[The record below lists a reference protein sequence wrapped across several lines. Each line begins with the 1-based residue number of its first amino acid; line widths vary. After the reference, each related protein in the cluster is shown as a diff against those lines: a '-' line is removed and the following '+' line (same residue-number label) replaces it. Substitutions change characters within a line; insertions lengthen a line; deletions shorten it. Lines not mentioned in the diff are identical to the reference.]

1 MKELFIHHQIESVW
15 KTESAKIIATITR
28 MVRDLSVAED
38 LAQDT
43 LIKALERWPV
53 SGIPDKPGAWLMIV
67 AKRKAIDLLRRK
79 KLLDQKYEQIA
90 YEVNTQYEPDWA
102 DDIDE
107 DIGDNL
113 LRLMFMTCHRVLSK
127 NARVALTLRL
137 LGGLTTEEIAH
148 AFLVPEP
155 TIAQRIVRAKRTLA
169 ASKVPFEIPH
179 KSEFTER
186 LSSVLEVIYLMFN
199 EGYSAS
205 SGDNLIR
212 TNLCNEALRMGRILA
227 EFISIESEVHGLVA
241 LMEIQASRF
250 KARTNTDGEMI
261 LLLDQNRALWNQ
273 EQINR
278 GIASLKKAEDLGG
291 TLGMYALQ
299 ASIAACHAKA
309 SSPEKTNWEQI
320 IALYDALAEVA
331 PSPVVELNRAIAVSM
346 AYGTEAG
353 LEIVESLLLD
363 PVLKNYHL
371 LPSVKGNFLLNLGR
385 KKEAYIEFQR
395 AALLTQNVRE
405 QKFLLKQAKDCM
417 K

>member
-1 MKELFIHHQIESVW
+1 MKEFCIHQRIESVW
-15 KTESAKIIATITR
+15 KTESAKIVAAITL
-28 MVRDLSVAED
+28 MVRDISMAED

-43 LIKALERWPV
+43 LIIALERWPV
-53 SGIPDKPGAWLMIV
+53 SGIPDNPGAWLMTV

-90 YEVNTQYEPDWA
+90 YEVNTHYEPDWT

-113 LRLMFMTCHRVLSK
+113 LRLIFMTCHPLLSK

-137 LGGLTTEEIAH
+137 VGGLTTEEIAN

-169 ASKVPFEIPH
+169 AANVPFEVPQ
-179 KSEFTER
+179 KTGYTER

-212 TNLCNEALRMGRILA
+212 TNLCNEALRMGRVLA
-227 EFISIESEVHGLVA
+227 ELILIEPEVHGLVA

-250 KARTNTDGEMI
+250 KARTNTEGEMI
-261 LLLDQNRALWNQ
+261 LLLDQNRSLWN
-273 EQINR
+273 EEHINR
-278 GIASLKKAEDLGG
+278 GIASLKKAKDLGG

-299 ASIAACHAKA
+299 ASIATCHAGA
-309 SSPEKTNWEQI
+309 SSPKKTNWEQI
-320 IALYDALAEVA
+320 VALYDALAEFA
-331 PSPVVELNRAIAVSM
+331 PSPVVELNRAVAISM

-353 LEIVESLLLD
+353 LEIVDSLLLD
-363 PVLKNYHL
+363 PALKNYHL
-371 LPSVKGNFLLNLGR
+371 LPSVKGNFLLKLGR
-385 KKEAYIEFQR
+385 KREAFEEFQR
-395 AALLTQNVRE
+395 AASLTQNVQE
-405 QKFLLKQAKDCM
+405 HKSLLKQAKNCM
-417 K
+417 E

>member
-1 MKELFIHHQIESVW
+1 MKEFFIQHRIESVW
-15 KTESAKIIATITR
+15 KTESAKIVAAITR
-28 MVRDLSVAED
+28 MVRDLSMAED
-38 LAQDT
+38 LVQDT
-43 LIKALERWPV
+43 LIIALERWPV
-53 SGIPDKPGAWLMIV
+53 SGIPDNPGAWLMTV
-67 AKRKAIDLLRRK
+67 AKRKAIDVLRRK

-90 YEVNTQYEPDWA
+90 YELNTQYEPDWA

-113 LRLMFMTCHRVLSK
+113 LRLMFMTCHPALSK

-155 TIAQRIVRAKRTLA
+155 TIAQRIVRAKRTLSA
-169 ASKVPFEIPH
+169 ARVPFEIPQ
-179 KSEFTER
+179 KSAFTER

-212 TNLCNEALRMGRILA
+212 TNLCDEALRMGRVLA
-227 EFISIESEVHGLVA
+227 ELISIEPEVHGLVA

-250 KARTNTDGEMI
+250 KARMNTEGEMV
-261 LLLDQNRALWNQ
+261 LLLDQNRKLWNQ
-273 EQINR
+273 KQISR
-278 GIASLKKAEDLGG
+278 GIASLKKAEDLEGP
-291 TLGMYALQ
+291 LGMYALQ

-309 SSPEKTNWEQI
+309 SSPEETNWEQI
-320 IALYDALAEVA
+320 TAFYEALAEVA

-353 LEIVESLLLD
+353 LEIVDSLLSD

-371 LPSVKGNFLLNLGR
+371 LPSVKGNFLLKLGR
-385 KKEAYIEFQR
+385 KREAFKEFQR
-395 AALLTQNVRE
+395 ASSLTQNVQE
-405 QKFLLKQAKDCM
+405 QKFLLKQARDCTE
-417 K
+417 